1 MTTDLEAALAENAR
15 LRAKIERL
23 SNTFTQRMITEQE
36 VELERLRTAIQ
47 ISIREIHMSHPR
59 EPGCMPGCGPLHLV
73 LL

>member
-1 MTTDLEAALAENAR
+1 
-15 LRAKIERL
+15 
-23 SNTFTQRMITEQE
+23 MITEQE